1 MFQLIVPQPYLAHA
15 ASILRSLIRHRRLAW
30 ELAKRELADRYVGQ
44 VGGALWSIIQP
55 TLMIAIFIL
64 LFAGVFTTRLAA
76 GSGSPKQQIVYLLS
90 GLVPWMTIQDALA
103 RAPNVITS
111 NAALVKQ
118 VSFPLTV
125 LPVKTLLPSYIM
137 LPVGYGLLLL
147 YLLFSEGTVSLSWA
161 LLPACWAILVVST
174 IGLAYF
180 LSAITVYLRDAAN
193 VLQLAL
199 FAGLYI
205 SPVFYPPEAAPRL
218 LRAAMFANPFTYLI
232 LCFQDVT
239 WYERIAH
246 PVAWAVAV
254 GLATL
259 TFLIGSRVFNV
270 LQRYFGSFL

>member
-1 MFQLIVPQPYLAHA
+1 MRQLIMPKPYFVHA
-15 ASILRSLIRHRRLAW
+15 ASIVRSLMRHRRLAW
-30 ELAKRELADRYVGQ
+30 ELAKRELVDRYVGQ
-44 VGGALWSIIQP
+44 VAGTLWSIVQP
-55 TLMIAIFIL
+55 TLMIGIFIL
-64 LFAGVFTTRLAA
+64 LFAGVFTTRVAA
-76 GSGSPKQQIVYLLS
+76 SGSPKQQIVYLLS

-103 RAPNVITS
+103 RAPTVITS

-137 LPVGYGLLLL
+137 LPIGYGLLFL
-147 YLLFSEGTVSLSWA
+147 YVLFSEGTVSLSWA
-161 LLPACWAILVVST
+161 LLPVCWVVLVVST

-180 LSAITVYLRDAAN
+180 LSAVTVYLRDTAN

-199 FAGLYI
+199 FASLYI
-205 SPVFYPPEAAPRL
+205 SPVFYAPEAAPHL
-218 LRAAMFANPFTYLI
+218 LRVVMFANPFTYLI
-232 LCFQDVT
+232 LCFQDVI

-254 GLATL
+254 GFAIL
-259 TFLIGSRVFNV
+259 TFLMGSRVFNV